1 MAHDLNAGDRMK
13 FYPIN
18 LNVAG
23 KSCVVVGGGEVAL
36 RKIRGLLESGAVVKV
51 IAPKICAGVDELFK
65 RGKISLTREKFS
77 PEMLSD
83 ELILIAATDNPEVNR
98 QASEAAMSK
107 KILVNTVEGSSG
119 NFVVPSRIRRGDLLL
134 TVSTDMNS
142 PAFSRFVRQ
151 MLESELDENFG
162 AGLELI
168 ARYREKVKELL
179 PNPDAR
185 KNFWRDILT
194 EDIWE
199 LLKLGEIKRL
209 EEKINNAL
217 ENFGTESHDGTD

>member
-1 MAHDLNAGDRMK
+1 MK

-23 KSCVVVGGGEVAL
+23 KNCVVVGGGEVAL
-36 RKIRGLLESGAVVKV
+36 RKIRGLLEAGAVVKV

-77 PEMLSD
+77 SDMLS
-83 ELILIAATDNPEVNR
+83 EEFILIAATDNHEVNR

-107 KILVNTVEGSSG
+107 KILVNVVEGSSG
-119 NFVVPSRIRRGDLLL
+119 NFIVPSRIRRGDLLL
-134 TVSTDMNS
+134 TVSTGTNS

-185 KNFWRDILT
+185 KIFWQDVLT
-194 EDIWE
+194 EDTWE
-199 LLKLGEIKRL
+199 LLKLGEFKRL
-209 EEKINNAL
+209 EDRINNAL
-217 ENFGTESHDGTD
+217 EDLGTESHDGTD

>member
-1 MAHDLNAGDRMK
+1 MK
-13 FYPIN
+13 LYPIN

-36 RKIRGLLESGAVVKV
+36 RKILGLLEAGALVKV
-51 IAPKICAGVDELFK
+51 IAPKICAGVDELFQ

-77 PEMLSD
+77 PDMLDD
-83 ELILIAATDNPEVNR
+83 EFILIAATDNPEVNR
-98 QASEAAMSK
+98 QASEAALSK
-107 KILVNTVEGSSG
+107 KILVNTAEGSSG

-151 MLESELDENFG
+151 MLELELGENFC
-162 AGLELI
+162 AGLKLI

-185 KNFWRDILT
+185 KNFWREVLT
-194 EDIWE
+194 ADTWK
-199 LLKLGEIKRL
+199 LLKLGEFNRL
-209 EEKINNAL
+209 ENQINRLLLKLQASRFVDKV
-217 ENFGTESHDGTD
+217 E